1 MRIGID
7 GYIFGSKLKAG
18 IFKSTVEILKGLS
31 VLDSENKYTLY
42 IRNAT
47 EIKLPSTNK
56 NIDIKYVLCPS
67 FSMLNHDPFLLGL
80 WLPICMP
87 IELSLNKV
95 DVYFSSHAILPFR
108 CPCKTV
114 ITVPDVA
121 YLFDKR
127 YFSSGA
133 RQANNIMTSWAI
145 HHADKIIAISESTK
159 RDLIQYCSINP
170 SKISVVYRS
179 YDSNR
184 YRQLSDISDINTIKK
199 TYGLQEYI
207 LYVGTLEPRKNI
219 IRLIK
224 AYNVL
229 KHSMHINYKLVI
241 CGAKGWMYNNI
252 FKLVY
257 ELGFVDD
264 VIFTG
269 YISDDEIPILMNGA
283 CLLIYPSLYEGFGR
297 PPLEAMACGTPV
309 IVSNISSM
317 PEVVGDAG
325 ALVDPTDV
333 DDIANTILA
342 ILTNDKIRKE
352 MAEKGLE
359 RAKLFSTE
367 KMIQNTINIFNELK

>member
-1 MRIGID
+1 
-7 GYIFGSKLKAG
+7 
-18 IFKSTVEILKGLS
+18 
-31 VLDSENKYTLY
+31 
-42 IRNAT
+42 
-47 EIKLPSTNK
+47 
-56 NIDIKYVLCPS
+56 
-67 FSMLNHDPFLLGL
+67 
-80 WLPICMP
+80 
-87 IELSLNKV
+87 
-95 DVYFSSHAILPFR
+95 
-108 CPCKTV
+108 
-114 ITVPDVA
+114 
-121 YLFDKR
+121 
-127 YFSSGA
+127 
-133 RQANNIMTSWAI
+133 
-145 HHADKIIAISESTK
+145 
-159 RDLIQYCSINP
+159 
-170 SKISVVYRS
+170 
-179 YDSNR
+179 
-184 YRQLSDISDINTIKK
+184 
-199 TYGLQEYI
+199 
-207 LYVGTLEPRKNI
+207 
-219 IRLIK
+219 
-224 AYNVL
+224 
-229 KHSMHINYKLVI
+229 
-241 CGAKGWMYNNI
+241 MYNNI